1 MNNKIKKIIIITFTF
16 ILIIFL
22 SNIII
27 RELKINK
34 SDITNMNIL
43 NYIPSNYELT
53 ILSNSTN
60 HDIKEFVNKNISE
73 KKRDEL
79 NIIKDSIISYLGFDL
94 QGKLENLYD
103 NEFAITFIKNK
114 LKQHDILFIFKI
126 KKNKDINDI
135 INIGNDLAQSNEII
149 EIKRLGK
156 LNYLNYIYQT
166 KDNYILASSNR
177 NHIYNSLQLNNNMNI
192 ISSRDLIPDDINL
205 KEIKLLSISKDDH
218 LINISNSQLKTYNKL
233 ITIINS
239 KDDKI
244 KLRSF
249 STNLNKINSQDLNH
263 KIDNIENII
272 FTNEYSPYKES
283 LNFLF
288 TDINQKEFINEI
300 SKKVNNKILF
310 ITKDNNWALCFKS
323 KLSNK
328 ILVDQLNF
336 IKKYKKEDL
345 YINNA
350 NFSIYSN
357 NRLRIE
363 DNNIIYDKE
372 DPIFTL
378 KDDDN
383 IYVSNDFNT
392 LLNIT
397 KQTSLSDQYFNNNS
411 EIKPYKYILNDSFF
425 IKNINNKQLIN
436 YFKSLKNLQYFL
448 NTELFS
454 LQDININIRQVIPER
469 DETIYLELDLNIL

>member
-94 QGKLENLYD
+94 QGKLENIYD